1 MGEFL
6 VPIILVLVELLYWY
20 GVVVFI
26 AVIVSWLISLR
37 VINTYNRGVA
47 TIVDILYRVT
57 EPALR
62 PIRRLMP
69 NFGGLDIS
77 PIILFAIIFV
87 LRYWLL
93 LLIPIVRGRGY

>member
-6 VPIILVLVELLYWY
+6 VPIILVLVDLLYWY

-26 AVIVSWLISLR
+26 AVIVSWLISLH

-57 EPALR
+57 EPTLR
-62 PIRRLMP
+62 PIRRMMP
-69 NFGGLDIS
+69 NLGGLDIS

-87 LRYWLL
+87 LRYWLM
-93 LLIPIVRGRGY
+93 LLIPIVRSV

>member
-6 VPIILVLVELLYWY
+6 VPVILVLIELLYWY
-20 GVVVFI
+20 GVLVFI
-26 AVIVSWLISLR
+26 SVIVSWLISLR

-47 TIVDILYRVT
+47 TIVDILVRVT

-69 NFGGLDIS
+69 NLGGLDIA

-87 LRYWLL
+87 LRYWLAL
-93 LLIPIVRGRGY
+93 FIPIVRGF